1 MTVTLACPEDN
12 DPLSYDRLD
21 GEWRQWYET
30 AHRFEHKVPA
40 QDRGDIRHNIILELA
55 LADTEH
61 LRPAG
66 GANPLGGWLTIFH
79 GNGFGIFHF
88 FLGAAFDAICLHGCP
103 P

>member
-1 MTVTLACPEDN
+1 MTVTLACPENN

-55 LADTEH
+55 LA
-61 LRPAG
+61 RARG
-66 GANPLGGWLTIFH
+66 GSTQLITMEQTCYISARF
-79 GNGFGIFHF
+79 
-88 FLGAAFDAICLHGCP
+88 
-103 P
+103 